1 MTGTLAPEDVT
12 LDGDLIRIGGDSV
25 VIKTFISSI
34 DVAEDSYTS
43 RIEGLLALG
52 DRDAALEV
60 ALSEDRTATLTIS
73 TIGGQ
78 STSFQFCDYLSA
90 RKAANKIAEMI
101 NGTYAGEDEDL
112 PETESEPASWYYLYY
127 DNEGRGFQCYDGSF
141 YRATGAEEMAWL
153 NDHRRWFVTYRDVV
167 VSASPAEQH
176 FVGESVDSPS
186 MTPLNQNYN
195 YPH

>member
-1 MTGTLAPEDVT
+1 MLAPEDIT
-12 LDGDLIRIGGDSV
+12 LDGDLIRVGGDSV

-112 PETESEPASWYYLYY
+112 PETESEPEA
-127 DNEGRGFQCYDGSF
+127 
-141 YRATGAEEMAWL
+141 
-153 NDHRRWFVTYRDVV
+153 
-167 VSASPAEQH
+167 
-176 FVGESVDSPS
+176 
-186 MTPLNQNYN
+186 
-195 YPH
+195 